1 MYSTA
6 DVSRSVEV
14 RTEGETYNVEQGS
27 NRLPN
32 IADVPY
38 LDVVATLNDSG
49 STLTLFCV
57 NRDLTRDIP
66 AKIQIAGFRPA
77 TVARA
82 SSLFAGSIYEKNDE
96 MEPEHI
102 HPQESSLQVA
112 SPEFKYTF
120 RHESLTV
127 IVLTK

>member
-1 MYSTA
+1 
-6 DVSRSVEV
+6 
-14 RTEGETYNVEQGS
+14 VEQGS

-66 AKIQIAGFRPA
+66 AQVHITGFQPGP
-77 TVARA
+77 VART
-82 SSLFAGSIYEKNDE
+82 SSLYAGSIYEKNDE

-102 HPQESSLQVA
+102 HPEEGSFQVSS
-112 SPEFKYTF
+112 PDFEYTF
-120 RHESLTV
+120 RPAGLTM